1 MSSTVTEN
9 TGREMSRGAFWLLL
23 RRIAIFAGCIDLVYL
38 VVFLLLG
45 MPVIAMLNI
54 VSAAAYAAAYFLLGR
69 RKNLPAVLLMWTEVL
84 VHASACTILLGW
96 ATGIHYYLLVFLPA
110 VAVSRS
116 LRQAA
121 LAMAFVLLSYMG
133 LDLATQL
140 IPATYQL
147 PGGVATVFRWLNL
160 SLVFVMSGYTARYYV
175 KRVEE
180 AERRLHDLATTD
192 ALSGL
197 WNRRHFLD
205 CARVEVRRAQRHG
218 QPLTVVL
225 ADIDHFKRVND
236 DQGHAAGDDVIRHVS
251 AVLRGQLRAPD
262 IVGRWGGE
270 EFIMLLPQTDLAGAA
285 MLCDRLRRDVE
296 TTPCEHSQ
304 RAIHVTMSFGVA
316 AVDLESALEESAKH
330 ADAALY
336 EAKHAGRNRVVL
348 CGPEPDRHYASMPTP
363 TPCVY
368 PRQQEHCA
376 APTGPTGSGH
386 SSITGPLTTA

>member
-23 RRIAIFAGCIDLVYL
+23 RRIAIFAGGIDLVYL

-69 RKNLPAVLLMWTEVL
+69 RKSLPAVLLMWTEVL

-96 ATGIHYYLLVFLPA
+96 GTGIHYYLLVFLPA

-121 LAMAFVLLSYMG
+121 LAMAFVLVSYLG

-140 IPATYQL
+140 IPTTYQL

-180 AERRLHDLATTD
+180 AEQRLRDLATTD

-205 CARVEVRRAQRHG
+205 CARAEVRRAQRHG

-236 DQGHAAGDDVIRHVS
+236 DHGHAAGDDVIRHVS
-251 AVLRGQLRAPD
+251 AVLRAQLRAPD

-285 MLCDRLRRDVE
+285 MLCERLRRAVE
-296 TTPCEHSQ
+296 TTPCEHAQ
-304 RAIHVTMSFGVA
+304 GAIHVTMSFGVA
-316 AVDLESALEESAKH
+316 VVDLDSALEESAKQ

-348 CGPEPDRHYASMPTP
+348 CGPEPDRPFAPTP
-363 TPCVY
+363 TPCAY
-368 PRQQEHCA
+368 QRQQQHCP
-376 APTGPTGSGH
+376 APTGQTGSGH
-386 SSITGPLTTA
+386 SSVTGPLTTA

>member
-45 MPVIAMLNI
+45 MPVIAIRTI

-96 ATGIHYYLLVFLPA
+96 GTGIHYYLLVFLPA

-121 LAMAFVLLSYMG
+121 LAMAFVLVSYLG

-140 IPATYQL
+140 IPTTYQL

-180 AERRLHDLATTD
+180 AERRLRDLATTD

-251 AVLRGQLRAPD
+251 AVLRSQLRAPD

-270 EFIMLLPQTDLAGAA
+270 EFIMLLPQTDPAGAA
-285 MLCDRLRRDVE
+285 MLCERLRRAIE
-296 TTPCEHSQ
+296 TTPCEHAQ
-304 RAIHVTMSFGVA
+304 GAIRVTMSFGVA
-316 AVDLESALEESAKH
+316 AVDLESALEDSAKH

-336 EAKHAGRNRVVL
+336 AAKHAGRNRVVL
-348 CGPEPDRHYASMPTP
+348 CGPEPDRPCAPMPTP
-363 TPCVY
+363 PCAY

-376 APTGPTGSGH
+376 TPTGQTGSGH
-386 SSITGPLTTA
+386 SSVIGPLTTA